1 MNITI
6 NLLEAASELAHES
19 MIESMLRS
27 NNIMSPDEVYLIDG
41 SGDTYYTDSAQ
52 DVFNKHYDYF
62 FNQLNRLS
70 I

>member
-19 MIESMLRS
+19 MIKSMLQS
-27 NNIMSPDEVYLIDG
+27 NDIMSPDEVYMTDE

-52 DVFNKHYDYF
+52 DVFNKHYDYY
-62 FNQLNRLS
+62 FNQLNNLA